1 VSPLER
7 RLAAILAA
15 DVVGYSRLL
24 GIDEAGT
31 LAALEDRR
39 ATVLEPLLERHRGRV
54 VKLMGDGVLAEF
66 ASAVNAVQ
74 CAVELQQEMAEA
86 NRGTAADKAIVL
98 RVGVNLGDV
107 VVEDGD
113 LFGDGVNVA
122 ARLEALAEP
131 AGVCISGSV
140 YDQVRGK
147 VKARFEDIGRQPL
160 KNIAEPV
167 QVYRIRPGAPAP
179 DGEDR
184 PAGAALPLPVKPS
197 IAVLPFD
204 NLSGDAS
211 QAYLSDGITEDIIT
225 ELSRFHSLFVIARN
239 SSFAWRGESVDVRRV
254 GRELGVRFVVEGSV
268 RMAGERLRITVQL
281 IEAATGNHLWA
292 ERYDRGIGDLF
303 AVQDEV
309 ARTIVATLAGRLENA
324 EVRSATRKHAGSL
337 PAYDCVL
344 RGIEHLRGYG
354 ADDNRQARELFER
367 AIGLD
372 PSYALA
378 HAYLALA
385 LLVEHGYEDAP
396 AAIKDR
402 VLDLALAALRL
413 DPGDGRGHQVLAQA
427 YLARG
432 AVDQAMTHAERS
444 MAFNPS
450 DATAVE
456 QVGLISIRAGRADTG
471 IDLIRQAM
479 RLNPYHPD
487 WYWTDL
493 AIGLYAARRYAEA
506 LDANRRIAA
515 WKSPAHLARLAA
527 CYAQLGRLD
536 AARAEAAELLKVKPD
551 FRISSRAAIYR
562 DPADAEHKRDGLR
575 KAGLPE

>member
-1 VSPLER
+1 LER

-39 ATVLEPLLERHRGRV
+39 ANVLEPLLERHRGRV

-74 CAVELQQEMAEA
+74 CAVELQQGMGEA
-86 NRGTAADKAIVL
+86 NRGIASDQAIVL

-131 AGVCISGSV
+131 AGICISGSV
-140 YDQVRGK
+140 FDQVRGK

-167 QVYRIRPGAPAP
+167 QVYRIRPGASAP

-204 NLSGDAS
+204 NLSGDAA

-292 ERYDRGIGDLF
+292 ERYDRAIGDLF
-303 AVQDEV
+303 EVQDEV

-324 EVRSATRKHAGSL
+324 EVRSAARKHAGSL

-367 AIGLD
+367 AIALD

-385 LLVEHGYEDAP
+385 LLVEHGYDKAP

-402 VLDLALAALRL
+402 VLELALAALRL

-427 YLARG
+427 HLARG
-432 AVDQAMTHAERS
+432 AVDQAMAHAERS
-444 MAFNPS
+444 MAFNPN

-456 QVGLISIRAGRADTG
+456 QVGLISIRAGRAAEG

-493 AIGLYAARRYAEA
+493 AIGLYAAHRYAEA

-536 AARAEAAELLKVKPD
+536 EARAEAAELLRVKPD
-551 FRISSRAAIYR
+551 FRISRLVASYQ
-562 DPADAEHKRDGLR
+562 DPADAEHERDGLR

>member
-1 VSPLER
+1 LER

-39 ATVLEPLLERHRGRV
+39 ANVLEPLLERHRGRV

-74 CAVELQQEMAEA
+74 CAVELQQGMGEA
-86 NRGTAADKAIVL
+86 NRGIASDQAIVL

-131 AGVCISGSV
+131 AGICISGSV
-140 YDQVRGK
+140 FDQVRGK

-167 QVYRIRPGAPAP
+167 QVYRIRPGASAP

-204 NLSGDAS
+204 NLSGDAG

-239 SSFAWRGESVDVRRV
+239 SSFAWRGENVDVRRV
-254 GRELGVRFVVEGSV
+254 GRELGVRFVVEGSF
-268 RMAGERLRITVQL
+268 RTAGERLRITVQL

-292 ERYDRGIGDLF
+292 ERYDRAIGDLF
-303 AVQDEV
+303 EVQDEV

-324 EVRSATRKHAGSL
+324 EVRSAARKHAGSL

-385 LLVEHGYEDAP
+385 LLVEQGYEDAP

-432 AVDQAMTHAERS
+432 AVDQAMAHAERS
-444 MAFNPS
+444 MAFNPN

-456 QVGLISIRAGRADTG
+456 QVGLISIRAGRAAEG

-493 AIGLYAARRYAEA
+493 AIGLYAAHRYAEA

-536 AARAEAAELLKVKPD
+536 EARAEAAELLRVKPD
-551 FRISSRAAIYR
+551 FRISRLVASYQ
-562 DPADAEHKRDGLR
+562 DPADAEHERDGLR